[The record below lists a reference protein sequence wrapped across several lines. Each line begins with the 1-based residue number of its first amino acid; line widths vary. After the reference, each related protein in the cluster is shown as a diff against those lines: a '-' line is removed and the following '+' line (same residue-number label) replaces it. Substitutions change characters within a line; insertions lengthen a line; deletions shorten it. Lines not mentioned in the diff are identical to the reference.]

1 MKYKEKFQ
9 RVHGT
14 CIFTLVTRMGM
25 NLTPADL
32 QALMAEAM
40 ATAMQQVQLNMPQG
54 GGQERVG
61 AAAAGSLQPCHLGR
75 DKTRRYQIFRD
86 WITQAEA
93 KMGFLGITESKQKI
107 GYLRSNAGAE
117 LTTFFE
123 KEVRARFSDTAAD
136 ANRGIQAQQG
146 HTYEELIA
154 ESNKVLLAVVSR
166 DRAVIDLLR
175 MSQGDKHAMDFVGE
189 VEDRPGCAGPT

>member
-1 MKYKEKFQ
+1 MHFHTGDEEETKDKCVNMRLQCVAERCNWESQDLNEGLAEK
-9 RVHGT
+9 
-14 CIFTLVTRMGM
+14 TLVMH
-25 NLTPADL
+25 L
-32 QALMAEAM
+32 QLAHQVAPV
-40 ATAMQQVQLNMPQG
+40 QQQG
-54 GGQERVG
+54 GGQDRVG
-61 AAAAGSLQPCHLGR
+61 AAAAGSLQPCQLGR

-117 LTTFFE
+117 LTNFFE
-123 KEVRARFSDTAAD
+123 KEVRARFSDITAD
-136 ANRGIQAQQG
+136 EGRGIQAQQA
-146 HTYEELIA
+146 HTYDELIA

-175 MSQGDKHAMDFVGE
+175 MSQGDKHAMECG
-189 VEDRPGCAGPT
+189 